1 MKMNFFKGF
10 RTTISN
16 IAQIILVV
24 LLLPAVAI
32 IIGSV
37 SGANT
42 AGNISGFLSSLVGN
56 IPLCDIWVDILYQY
70 KGGLEVEDVLSS
82 TLLVILKALPEA
94 LISAL
99 CVYAA
104 VQVSKKLKSRGL
116 PIFAT
121 FIGIAIAS
129 IITSL
134 TGLSGS
140 MTTEIIIDFGVV
152 IIMFIGLRFMLKSVF
167 RKMNVFSLK
176 KILLFFIDG
185 LFAVITTAYISGLIM
200 AASGVYSSTG
210 ETIRKTMIITGIE
223 IFAAVGVGVINFFA
237 DKDETVF

>member
-1 MKMNFFKGF
+1 MGLFKSF

-16 IAQIILVV
+16 VAQIILVV

-42 AGNISGFLSSLVGN
+42 AGNISGLLSSLVGN

-70 KGGLEVEDVLSS
+70 QGELAVEDVLSS

-104 VQVSKKLKSRGL
+104 VQVSEKLKSRGL

-140 MTTEIIIDFGVV
+140 MTTEIIIDFVVV
-152 IIMFIGLRFMLKSVF
+152 IIMFIGLRFMLKSIF

-185 LFAVITTAYISGLIM
+185 LLAVITTAYISGLIM
-200 AASGVYSSTG
+200 EASGVYSSTG
-210 ETIRKTMIITGIE
+210 EAIRRTMILTGIE
-223 IFAAVGVGVINFFA
+223 IITAVGVVVINFFA
-237 DKDETVF
+237 DKDETAF

>member
-1 MKMNFFKGF
+1 MGLFKGF

-16 IAQIILVV
+16 VAQIILVV
-24 LLLPAVAI
+24 LFLPAVSI

-42 AGNISGFLSSLVGN
+42 SGNISGFLSSLVGN

-82 TLLVILKALPEA
+82 TLLVVLKALPEA

-104 VQVSKKLKSRGL
+104 VQVSEKLKSRGL

-140 MTTEIIIDFGVV
+140 LTTEVIIDFGIV
-152 IIMFIGLRFMLKSVF
+152 IVMFIGLRFMLKSVF
-167 RKMNVFSLK
+167 RRMNVFSFK
-176 KILLFFIDG
+176 KILMFFIDG

-200 AASGVYSSTG
+200 AASGVYSSAG
-210 ETIRKTMIITGIE
+210 EAVGRTMILTGVE
-223 IFAAVGVGVINFFA
+223 IVAAVIAAIVNYSA